1 MWVDPSA
8 EHIFS
13 LFYEYSNLE
22 YVYIHVICR
31 VNQAEY
37 GIRFHVAAFQAYVN
51 TYSTPRMA
59 SQTVTDAH
67 GVGWSQ
73 TVTDAH
79 GVGANTGAGRHAPQ
93 LHELITVHT
102 GWCERLSRLPVV
114 TAK

>member
-1 MWVDPSA
+1 
-8 EHIFS
+8 
-13 LFYEYSNLE
+13 
-22 YVYIHVICR
+22 
-31 VNQAEY
+31 
-37 GIRFHVAAFQAYVN
+37 
-51 TYSTPRMA
+51 MA

-102 GWCERLSRLPVV
+102 GWCERLSRLP
-114 TAK
+114 